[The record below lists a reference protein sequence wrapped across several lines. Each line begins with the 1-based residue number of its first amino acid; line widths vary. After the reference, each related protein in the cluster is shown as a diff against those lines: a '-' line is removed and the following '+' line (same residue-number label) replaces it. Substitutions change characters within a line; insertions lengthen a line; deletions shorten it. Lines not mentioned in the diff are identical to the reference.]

1 MDVLES
7 RRNATIVS
15 GRMADNRRSGG
26 APTASEGTLN
36 SDQEKYLLMDL
47 PISLEPAAPTRVFVP
62 PTWTTPEEIGALR
75 TNDVPNFLDTRIPP
89 SEQPIRC
96 RKIEDI
102 KAARARGV
110 KWTPPSRHT
119 KKAAR
124 VLARINKERAEM
136 GLPLLTL
143 ETLDL
148 DELVEEVHICQ
159 IGWRVVRIGKGR
171 SVRYEWEDLGGPCG
185 YTLIN
190 RDGYLRHLR
199 EYHFSIPRAGRRQRA

>member
-1 MDVLES
+1 
-7 RRNATIVS
+7 
-15 GRMADNRRSGG
+15 MADDRRSDGPS
-26 APTASEGTLN
+26 AASEGTL
-36 SDQEKYLLMDL
+36 SSHQEEHLLINL
-47 PISLEPAAPTRVFVP
+47 LIYPEPAAPPRVFVP
-62 PTWTTPEEIGALR
+62 PDWTTPEEIGALR

-96 RKIEDI
+96 RRLEDI

-124 VLARINKERAEM
+124 VLARVNEERAEE